1 MTTPA
6 AALAVSAASSKVN
19 SFVLR
24 AGERGHDIIRSDGS
38 RASYVAGHPD
48 GFITRESS
56 FNFHDYQSG
65 RPGFGPVRVFGDETF
80 HGAGCGYNMHPH
92 HNFVICAFVLEGEL
106 THINTAGAGMVDQ
119 LRQGDY
125 YVFSAGSGG
134 KHSEL
139 SISQEDMNAIYL
151 WILPGQLYLPP
162 SYHRAHFDFRKRRDR
177 IEQLVGD
184 ADGALPMPQDLRVSR
199 LVTDGGKKFTY
210 TPRTTSHGTYIFVI
224 SGAVKINDTLLERR
238 DSMAVWGVDKV
249 DLFTE
254 AYATDLL
261 IVEAAMIDD
270 AHIKE
275 WEKEQGAHHR

>member
-1 MTTPA
+1 MT
-6 AALAVSAASSKVN
+6 N
-19 SFVLR
+19 SFVVR
-24 AGERGHDIIRSDGS
+24 ASERGHDRISSDGS
-38 RASYVAGHPD
+38 RSSYVAGHPD

-65 RPGFGPVRVFGDETF
+65 RPGFGPVRVFGDEIF

-106 THINTAGAGMVDQ
+106 THINTAGTGMVDQ

-125 YVFSAGSGG
+125 YVFLGGSGG

-139 SISQEDMNAIYL
+139 SISPEDMNAIYL

-162 SYHRAHFDFRKRRDR
+162 SYHRAHFDTRKRRHR

-199 LVTDGGKKFTY
+199 LHY
-210 TPRTTSHGTYIFVI
+210 RRRQETYIYAAFDRTRHLHIRNRRVGAHRRYG
-224 SGAVKINDTLLERR
+224 SGAAR
-238 DSMAVWGVDKV
+238 
-249 DLFTE
+249 
-254 AYATDLL
+254 
-261 IVEAAMIDD
+261 
-270 AHIKE
+270 
-275 WEKEQGAHHR
+275 QHRNLGREHD